1 MMPVSVSKCS
11 GSGPAPAPAAAAAS
25 SRAQALA
32 PFVASTFTPPN
43 LLRQLPGEGG
53 IGAPPPPLSGVLDL
67 QISVTRTPVDQCVKR
82 KLAAP
87 RSTWRQAG
95 RQQALARG

>member
-53 IGAPPPPLSGVLDL
+53 IGAPPPLGC
-67 QISVTRTPVDQCVKR
+67 TG
-82 KLAAP
+82 LANIGHEN
-87 RSTWRQAG
+87 AG
-95 RQQALARG
+95 